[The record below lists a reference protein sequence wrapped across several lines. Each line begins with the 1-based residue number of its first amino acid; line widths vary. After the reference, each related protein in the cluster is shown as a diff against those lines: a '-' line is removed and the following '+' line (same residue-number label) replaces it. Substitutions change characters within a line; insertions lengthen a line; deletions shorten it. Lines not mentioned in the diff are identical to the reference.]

1 MEVRRI
7 PNSELYHHGIK
18 GQKWGVRRYQNPDGS
33 LTAAGQARY
42 TYNERKKSLSNVS
55 NMSSKDMQDAINRMN
70 LEKQY
75 RKTTKENLKDSRA
88 DSHSKL
94 KTAAKVVA
102 GTALAA
108 GAGYVGYKAIKTGK
122 ALKKS
127 SVNLRSLTDEQLLSK
142 IKRLELER
150 DFANLSNAQLN
161 KGKSTLNNILETAG
175 TAVLAS
181 AVTGGMAYALRVA
194 ITGES
199 DPETMANYIAKNP
212 GAKKK

>member
-1 MEVRRI
+1 MEVRRV

-33 LTAAGQARY
+33 LTASGQARY

-55 NMSSKDMQDAINRMN
+55 NMSSKDMQDAINRMD
-70 LEKQY
+70 LEKRY
-75 RKTTKENLKDSRA
+75 RKTTKENLKDSRT

-108 GAGYVGYKAIKTGK
+108 GVGYATYKAVKNGK
-122 ALKKS
+122 ALNTYS
-127 SVNLRSLTDEQLLSK
+127 NRVMNLSNEELSK
-142 IKRLELER
+142 QIARLELEQK
-150 DFANLSNAQLN
+150 FTNLSAQQMSR
-161 KGKSTLNNILETAG
+161 GKTTLNNILETSG

-194 ITGES
+194 ITGNN
-199 DPETMANYIAKNP
+199 DPEEMANYIANKP
-212 GAKKK
+212 GVKKK